1 MISCRN
7 WTALICA
14 SLFGAGLFFSTFSV
28 RAQRSQERYEALK
41 AETTD
46 LSSQAIQR
54 GEDFTTNKNGY
65 ITSNKDKQIEVD
77 ETFTTH
83 LPLIVIE
90 TPKGRPEELHYYD
103 KEQKDYVLREGIERY
118 KQGRISLIHKESGY
132 NSPLDEPEKE
142 SSMRIRMRGNSSMLF
157 DKHQYLIKLTHE
169 DGTDNKVN
177 LLGMGKESDW
187 ILNISMIDKSLMRNK
202 LSYDLS
208 SQILPGVSDS
218 QYCEVLWKEGDT
230 YTYEGVYLLIEPVE
244 VSKNRVQVTE
254 QRANQ
259 PFLPALMRRD
269 RMQDDAVILGNTAS
283 ADGTYYGAIEVLYP
297 KKEEILP
304 GKLDLLNEQIE
315 TFEQTLLSE
324 DPDTF
329 IRYREMVN
337 IDSFVDYFLI
347 NEFFGNYD
355 AGNNS
360 TYFYIDS
367 NGKIT
372 MGPVWDFDG
381 AMDNWT
387 VQASNNHSTAMNTA
401 PWFSELVRDPEFVR
415 LLSERF
421 VELRRKLLSDEKI
434 EEQIV
439 KYVNE
444 LGPAI
449 ERDYARWGYFYT
461 SENLEPKNDGSS
473 RNVSS
478 FEEEAL
484 RLQNNLKEHG
494 DWLEENLMNMTAVY
508 QTDLSISE
516 PIISNSWAELVKN
529 DLLPVLFLAA
539 FISSIILIQR
549 GYRSA

>member
-1 MISCRN
+1 
-7 WTALICA
+7 
-14 SLFGAGLFFSTFSV
+14 
-28 RAQRSQERYEALK
+28 
-41 AETTD
+41 
-46 LSSQAIQR
+46 
-54 GEDFTTNKNGY
+54 
-65 ITSNKDKQIEVD
+65 
-77 ETFTTH
+77 
-83 LPLIVIE
+83 
-90 TPKGRPEELHYYD
+90 
-103 KEQKDYVLREGIERY
+103 
-118 KQGRISLIHKESGY
+118 
-132 NSPLDEPEKE
+132 
-142 SSMRIRMRGNSSMLF
+142 
-157 DKHQYLIKLTHE
+157 
-169 DGTDNKVN
+169 
-177 LLGMGKESDW
+177 
-187 ILNISMIDKSLMRNK
+187 
-202 LSYDLS
+202 
-208 SQILPGVSDS
+208 
-218 QYCEVLWKEGDT
+218 
-230 YTYEGVYLLIEPVE
+230 
-244 VSKNRVQVTE
+244 
-254 QRANQ
+254 
-259 PFLPALMRRD
+259 
-269 RMQDDAVILGNTAS
+269 MQDDAVILGNTAS